1 MESPY
6 EELAN
11 LDRLIHDPARLSILT
26 VLQKS
31 TFADFLFLQRVTGLT
46 PGNLSGHLSK
56 LEEGGMVKVDKQFL
70 GKKPH
75 TLVHL
80 TDKGRK
86 AIDQHWKQLEALH
99 KGAQKWEPK
108 DTGSGS
114 HSE

>member
-1 MESPY
+1 
-6 EELAN
+6 
-11 LDRLIHDPARLSILT
+11 
-26 VLQKS
+26 
-31 TFADFLFLQRVTGLT
+31 
-46 PGNLSGHLSK
+46 
-56 LEEGGMVKVDKQFL
+56 MVKVDKQFL

-86 AIDQHWKQLEALH
+86 AIDQHWKLLEALH

-108 DTGSGS
+108 DTDSGS